1 MTIRAVHHLNCATLC
16 PIAGFLLG
24 QRGLGRGKLVAHCLL
39 LETERDGLV
48 VIDTGFGTRD
58 VARQTP
64 LSRTFR
70 AVIGAALDPAE
81 PAVAQIGALGLDPG
95 DVRHIVVT
103 HLDVDHAGGLS
114 DFPGARV
121 HLHAREH
128 AAAMARSRYL
138 EKERYLPAHWSHGP
152 RWEVYSD
159 DGDTWRGLPAINRLR
174 GLDAEVG
181 LLPMHGH
188 TRGHSAVVVRA
199 GDRWLVHAGD
209 AYFHHGSVRG
219 SGSIPLGLSAF
230 ERITQID
237 PAARRS
243 SLAALRQLCERYD
256 DLDMFCSHDPAELEA
271 MRARASAAASPSSRS
286 GSTAAG
292 R

>member
-16 PIAGFLLG
+16 PVAGFLLG
-24 QRGLGRGKLVAHCLL
+24 QGGLGRGKLVAHCLL

-48 VIDTGFGTRD
+48 LIDTGFGTHD
-58 VARQTP
+58 VARRTP
-64 LSRTFR
+64 LSRSFR
-70 AVIGAALDPAE
+70 TMVGPVLDPAE
-81 PAVAQIGALGLDPG
+81 PAIAQIEALGRDPG

-103 HLDVDHAGGLS
+103 HLDLDHAGGLP

-121 HLHAREH
+121 HLHEREH
-128 AAAMARSRYL
+128 AAAMARSRYI
-138 EKERYLPAHWSHGP
+138 EKERYLPDHWSHGP
-152 RWEVYSD
+152 RWELYRD

-174 GLDAEVG
+174 GLDADIG

-188 TRGHSAVVVRA
+188 TRGHSAILARA

-209 AYFHHGSVRG
+209 AYFHRGSVAG
-219 SGSIPLGLSAF
+219 TGSIPIGLVAF

-237 PAARRS
+237 PTARRS
-243 SLAALRQLCERYD
+243 SVAALRQLRERYD
-256 DLDMFCSHDPAELEA
+256 DLDMFCAHDPEELEA
-271 MRARASAAASPSSRS
+271 LRGRATRTAGDRPTRS
-286 GSTAAG
+286 GSAA